1 MLIFTTRGGH
11 DPKVRGTVGSGLSR
25 QFHNPKSDNFWLFGS
40 CFSICP
46 WMDNDADV
54 WMDRLCKMNRHPR
67 TLYQMSNNALKSKEE
82 DIISSH
88 ILYTKSRIKLDMYSK
103 IINISD
109 SLPTNIYINLLDS
122 LKLTTKP
129 VQKRGV
135 PQNQL
140 YP

>member
-1 MLIFTTRGGH
+1 
-11 DPKVRGTVGSGLSR
+11 
-25 QFHNPKSDNFWLFGS
+25 
-40 CFSICP
+40 
-46 WMDNDADV
+46 
-54 WMDRLCKMNRHPR
+54 
-67 TLYQMSNNALKSKEE
+67 MSNNALKSKEE